1 MIADGLVFARGGRR
15 LLDGIDI
22 AIEGDGLTVVLG
34 ANGAGKTLL
43 LRLLAGLT
51 QADSGDITWAGRPP
65 DRRRAPGLGLV
76 FQKPVLLRR
85 SAYANVRYA
94 LDARFG
100 TRAARRKRAVEA
112 LARAGLD
119 HLAGTPARVLS
130 GGEQQRL
137 ALARAMVVDPEA
149 LFLDEP
155 TASLDPGATAAIENM
170 AHDAR
175 GRGAK
180 VLWIT
185 HDLAQA
191 RRLADDIVFLH
202 QGRITERTSAETFF
216 ARPESPEARAFIAG
230 YIEPES
236 AA

>member
-1 MIADGLVFARGGRR
+1 
-15 LLDGIDI
+15 
-22 AIEGDGLTVVLG
+22 
-34 ANGAGKTLL
+34 
-43 LRLLAGLT
+43 
-51 QADSGDITWAGRPP
+51 
-65 DRRRAPGLGLV
+65 
-76 FQKPVLLRR
+76 
-85 SAYANVRYA
+85 
-94 LDARFG
+94 
-100 TRAARRKRAVEA
+100 
-112 LARAGLD
+112 
-119 HLAGTPARVLS
+119 
-130 GGEQQRL
+130 
-137 ALARAMVVDPEA
+137 
-149 LFLDEP
+149 
-155 TASLDPGATAAIENM
+155 M